1 MLRKILA
8 AASVATV
15 AAAFSLGASGTASS
29 AAIGSP
35 LTVANAPTSTIRRGL
50 RRQED
55 SHNQEKH
62 RGHVVKKPERRLW
75 VYDSH
80 RTVHRYRHRHGTYVY
95 YYGGWY
101 YPRPWWTIRIG
112 G

>member
-15 AAAFSLGASGTASS
+15 AVAFSLGASGTASS

-35 LTVANAPTSTIRRGL
+35 LTAGNAPTSTI
-50 RRQED
+50 D
-55 SHNQEKH
+55 AAYVVKKTVIIKKKH
-62 RGHVVKKPERRLW
+62 RGHVRTRTRVW

-80 RTVHRYRHRHGTYVY
+80 RYGHRYRHRHGTYVY

>member
-35 LTVANAPTSTIRRGL
+35 LTAANAPTSTI
-50 RRQED
+50 D
-55 SHNQEKH
+55 AAY
-62 RGHVVKKPERRLW
+62 VVKKKVIIKKKHKRTVRTKVW

-80 RTVHRYRHRHGTYVY
+80 RYGKRFRHRHGTYVY